1 MEVRIGIAQSPR
13 ELSFETGQSAESVR
27 DLFER
32 AGGDGSKLV
41 TLSDSKGKQF
51 LVNIDS
57 ISYVEFGGESG
68 RKVGFV
74 S

>member
-13 ELSFETGQSAESVR
+13 ELSFETDQSADEVR
-27 DLFER
+27 GLFER
-32 AGGDGSKLV
+32 AGGEGQKLV

-57 ISYVEFGGESG
+57 VSYVEFGGDSG